1 VEAKECD
8 SSARTPGSRLRSQI
22 LVLSLLFGGRLP
34 NLRPAPEPDEY
45 LRAGIHTS
53 QINLRTSLFVLAVAI
68 WNFLVVLGYWL
79 TPQ

>member
-8 SSARTPGSRLRSQI
+8 SSALNTWQQTALADSR
-22 LVLSLLFGGRLP
+22 LSLLFGGCLP

-45 LRAGIHTS
+45 FRARIHTS
-53 QINLRTSLFVLAVAI
+53 QINLRTSLFVLAAAI